1 MGGDPF
7 EADTSNEA
15 AAEASSAS
23 AQPVGQS
30 VHPCNNWIDVI
41 AYDEATDEPIAD
53 LPYKVFDV
61 PTGDEVA
68 SGTTDGSDVPQS
80 HCLDD
85 AYTELVVFFGTDA
98 AIDEARENI
107 EKMQRDRALAE
118 QHQAAWNGIPAGL
131 AQEEFEAAYVS
142 IIRDTGRLI
151 SPRIGVLE
159 MSWYGWGGIF
169 NHIFGGADYAREEF
183 VRLNIRLC
191 WEEYQLVTGGRE
203 ATRGESFASGAG
215 NGLTFGFGEEF
226 AAYLDSIMLSDKTY
240 SDILAERQRIQ
251 DIERISHPNY
261 FLGGE
266 IAGIIPTIFIPVGG
280 AAAAGAR
287 TAATTTGA
295 ALRGATYAAASGFA
309 LGAVEGYGNA
319 RGDSVERLQAALR
332 AGTFAAVG
340 SLVLAGLGV
349 LVVRAVSRRVAVA
362 RLAARGSWRQSAV
375 DDIVSWIGTGI
386 KDNPLRRAYEQAVPE
401 RIGPIVARATDDMSD
416 EALER
421 LARQAHQMR
430 RDIGMEFKDLT
441 PSPLIDYIHEINIDR
456 YAGDPLGP
464 TFDFLMGRNVLGKRM
479 SPRESYRAILDG
491 ALRPNADVDALLS
504 GFSRWLSGK
513 PDNFIRTHWEN
524 LAPANGRDPSILADV
539 IRRMQE

>member
-309 LGAVEGYGNA
+309 LG
-319 RGDSVERLQAALR
+319 L
-332 AGTFAAVG
+332 
-340 SLVLAGLGV
+340 
-349 LVVRAVSRRVAVA
+349 
-362 RLAARGSWRQSAV
+362 
-375 DDIVSWIGTGI
+375 
-386 KDNPLRRAYEQAVPE
+386 
-401 RIGPIVARATDDMSD
+401 
-416 EALER
+416 
-421 LARQAHQMR
+421 
-430 RDIGMEFKDLT
+430 
-441 PSPLIDYIHEINIDR
+441 
-456 YAGDPLGP
+456 
-464 TFDFLMGRNVLGKRM
+464 
-479 SPRESYRAILDG
+479 
-491 ALRPNADVDALLS
+491 
-504 GFSRWLSGK
+504 
-513 PDNFIRTHWEN
+513 
-524 LAPANGRDPSILADV
+524 
-539 IRRMQE
+539 

>member
-1 MGGDPF
+1 MGNDPF
-7 EADTSNEA
+7 DSDSSDQA
-15 AAEASSAS
+15 AAEASTAS

-68 SGTTDGSDVPQS
+68 AGTTDGTDVPQS
-80 HCLDD
+80 HCLDE

-98 AIDEARENI
+98 AIDEARDNI
-107 EKMQRDRALAE
+107 ERMQRDRELAA
-118 QHQAAWNGIPAGL
+118 QHLAAWNGIPAGL
-131 AQEEFEAAYVS
+131 AREEFEAAYVA
-142 IIRDTGRLI
+142 IMRRTGRLI
-151 SPRIGVLE
+151 HPRIGILE
-159 MSWYGWGGIF
+159 QSWYGWGGAF
-169 NHIFGGADYAREEF
+169 DHLYGGGDYAREQF
-183 VRLNIRLC
+183 VLLNIRLC

-203 ATRGESFASGAG
+203 ATRGEAFGGGAG

-226 AAYLDSIMLSDKTY
+226 AAYLDSVMLQDKSY
-240 SDILAERQRIQ
+240 SEILAERRRIQ
-251 DIERISHPNY
+251 DLERISHPNY
-261 FLGGE
+261 FMGGE
-266 IAGIIPTIFIPVGG
+266 IAGVIPTIFIPVGG

-287 TAATTTGA
+287 TAATTTRA
-295 ALRGATYAAASGFA
+295 VVRGATYSTATGFV

-319 RGDSVERLQAALR
+319 RGDAVERLQAALK

-375 DDIVSWIGTGI
+375 EDIVSWIGSGI
-386 KDNPLRRAYEQAVPE
+386 NSNPLRRAYEQALPD
-401 RIGPIVARATDDMSD
+401 RIGPIVAQATNELSD

-421 LARQAHQMR
+421 LARQASQAR
-430 RDIGMEFKDLT
+430 RDIASDFKDLT
-441 PSPLIDYIHEINIDR
+441 PSPLIDYIREFNMGR
-456 YAGDPLGP
+456 YNGDPLGA
-464 TFDFLMGRNVLGKRM
+464 TFDFLMRKNTLGKRM
-479 SPRESYRAILDG
+479 SKRESYRAILDG
-491 ALRPNADVDALLS
+491 SLRPNADIDRLLS
-504 GFSRWLSGK
+504 GFNSWLSGK

-524 LAPANGRDPSILADV
+524 LAPQNGKDPAILADV

>member
-1 MGGDPF
+1 
-7 EADTSNEA
+7 
-15 AAEASSAS
+15 
-23 AQPVGQS
+23 
-30 VHPCNNWIDVI
+30 
-41 AYDEATDEPIAD
+41 
-53 LPYKVFDV
+53 
-61 PTGDEVA
+61 
-68 SGTTDGSDVPQS
+68 
-80 HCLDD
+80 
-85 AYTELVVFFGTDA
+85 
-98 AIDEARENI
+98 
-107 EKMQRDRALAE
+107 
-118 QHQAAWNGIPAGL
+118 
-131 AQEEFEAAYVS
+131 
-142 IIRDTGRLI
+142 
-151 SPRIGVLE
+151 

-295 ALRGATYAAASGFA
+295 TLRGATYAAASGFA

-319 RGDSVERLQAALR
+319 RGDAVERLQAALR

-362 RLAARGSWRQSAV
+362 RLAARGSWRQSAI
-375 DDIVSWIGTGI
+375 DDIVSWIGTGV
-386 KDNPLRRAYEQAVPE
+386 KNHPLRRAYEQAVPE
-401 RIGPIVARATDDMSD
+401 RIGPIAAQATDDLSD
-416 EALER
+416 VALEQ
-421 LARQAHQMR
+421 LARQANQMR
-430 RDIGMEFKDLT
+430 RTIGEEFKDAT
-441 PSPLIDYIHEINIDR
+441 PSPLIDYIWERNMIAYSDQ
-456 YAGDPLGP
+456 LGP
-464 TFDFLMGRNVLGKRM
+464 TFDWLMRRNTINRNMSARDSYLAIINSSQRPNPDIDSVLGGFADWLTRK
-479 SPRESYRAILDG
+479 
-491 ALRPNADVDALLS
+491 PND
-504 GFSRWLSGK
+504 
-513 PDNFIRTHWEN
+513 FIRTHWER
-524 LAPANGRDPSILADV
+524 LAPQFGKDPTILRDV
-539 IRRMQE
+539 IERMQ